1 MANCNV
7 KNTGDVPLCLT
18 DPDSGKVYCVL
29 PGHVCSARSEWVS
42 VRNAIQG
49 GRASVVS
56 GAKKK

>member
-1 MANCNV
+1 MSNCNV
-7 KNTGDVPLCLT
+7 KNTGDTPLCIT
-18 DPDSGKVYCVL
+18 DPDTGKVYCVL
-29 PGHVCSARSEWVS
+29 AGQTCKARTEWVS